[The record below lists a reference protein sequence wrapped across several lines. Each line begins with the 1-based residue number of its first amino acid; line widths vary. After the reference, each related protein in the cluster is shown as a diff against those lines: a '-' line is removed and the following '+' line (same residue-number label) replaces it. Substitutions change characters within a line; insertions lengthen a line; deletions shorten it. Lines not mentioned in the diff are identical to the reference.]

1 MVMHWIS
8 NPLMKVRFFP
18 SAPLFERQNDMD
30 NFTKSTLLMFLIIA
44 LLIGYVFGFKIGI
57 DKGAEEASSLCYEES
72 LDADLE
78 FLKIE
83 RMIDLFFDKAVEF
96 KNATGG

>member
-8 NPLMKVRFFP
+8 NPLTRVRFFP

-30 NFTKSTLLMFLIIA
+30 NFTKSTFFMGMLIFTLL
-44 LLIGYVFGFKIGI
+44 GYILGFKVGM
-57 DKGAEEASSLCYEES
+57 DKGAEEASSLCYDESVEE
-72 LDADLE
+72 DLE
-78 FLKIE
+78 LLKIE